1 MHSLLLRRDLLL
13 VYEMITN
20 ASYFIGSEYRLKR
33 VTHEIFPWEV
43 KTKREKLIRLLFL
56 KSDILY

>member
-1 MHSLLLRRDLLL
+1 M
-13 VYEMITN
+13 YEMITN